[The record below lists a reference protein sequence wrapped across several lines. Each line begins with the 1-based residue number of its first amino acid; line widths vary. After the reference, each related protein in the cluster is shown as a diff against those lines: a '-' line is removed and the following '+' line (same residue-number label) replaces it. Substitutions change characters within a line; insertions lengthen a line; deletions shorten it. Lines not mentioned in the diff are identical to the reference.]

1 MKNDNCVYLVKVSE
15 NEIHDALARLL
26 AKLRLPEHADKIGI
40 KINLC
45 DYRRRETGVTTDPL
59 VLEPLLEL
67 LRKIYPNAYIY
78 LFEHD
83 ATGTLA
89 DNLFEWLGLDK
100 VAQKY
105 NVDFLN
111 LAHEDWIS
119 ACIDGY
125 CFKEIE
131 MPRILSESLIINH
144 PKLKTHGRTKM
155 TCALKNI
162 FACYKIKEKI
172 KYHSFLDKAIADI
185 NIPIKSD
192 FIIVDGLLCVEG
204 NRGPTQGLPKKVGV
218 FIGGEDIVS
227 VDSFCARLMGFNP
240 NFIKHIKLASAKGIG
255 SMKYQI
261 ESELSKREMRQISFK
276 FNHGKFYLMQLL
288 RKIVKL

>member
-155 TCALKNI
+155 TGALKNI

-227 VDSFCARLMGFNP
+227 VDSFCSRLMGFNP